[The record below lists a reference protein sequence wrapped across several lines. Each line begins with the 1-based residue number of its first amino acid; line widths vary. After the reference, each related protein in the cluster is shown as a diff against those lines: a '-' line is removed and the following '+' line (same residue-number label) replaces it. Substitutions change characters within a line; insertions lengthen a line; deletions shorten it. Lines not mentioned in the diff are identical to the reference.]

1 MLLKPSARYRMRLG
15 EVLLKKELVTRQ
27 QLQNA
32 LSEKRDRLCH
42 FGTSVHTGKIL
53 VEQGIA
59 TEVDVIRAINDHYR
73 LSIDNLAEDIE
84 PLIEQKRRGLLERI
98 PKPRVPIWLQLTL
111 VTTAII
117 LFTTFS
123 LSLVTL
129 NRQQKLLRKQTE
141 KVGMVSLNYF
151 ANSARVP
158 LLEDNITALNTL
170 IKEAAAVEGLRYAV
184 IVDTRERI
192 KAHTDLNQ
200 LGMTLEKRVSIEE
213 VMESGETS
221 YFDYV
226 NESGDKILNLTR
238 PVMFQNKR
246 LGTVHVGIS
255 VDHIERTIRDDRV
268 TILWTALVVLCIG
281 ALFAIHRGLRFSRPI
296 SELLTATDEI
306 VQGNYRYRVDLTL
319 NNEIGD
325 LAQAFNH
332 MNQELLMKSFMQ
344 ESFGKYVGREI
355 LSMIMD
361 DPENTWLKGRRAD
374 ATILFSDIRGF
385 TAYSETKEP
394 EEVVEALNQYFEIA
408 TSTVLAR
415 GGYVD
420 KFIGDAVL
428 GVFGA
433 PVHYP
438 DHMERAVR
446 AAMDM
451 QATFRAAG
459 GGRLLGAVGVGIH
472 SGVVVSGNIG
482 SQGKMEYTVIG
493 DCVNVAAHTCQVA
506 GPGEIVVTEVIQT
519 RLADVIEAKP
529 LPPRKMKGR
538 AEPVRIYKVLNLKE
552 RAIVTD
558 RF

>member
-15 EVLLKKELVTRQ
+15 EVLLKNELITRE

-59 TEVDVIRAINDHYR
+59 SEADVIHAINEHYR
-73 LSIDNLAEDIE
+73 ISIDSLKEDIE
-84 PLIEQKRRGLLERI
+84 PLIDEKRRGLLERI
-98 PKPRVPIWLQLTL
+98 PRPRIPIWLQLSL
-111 VTTAII
+111 ATTVII
-117 LFTTFS
+117 LLTTFS

-129 NRQQKLLRKQTE
+129 NRQQKQLRKQT
-141 KVGMVSLNYF
+141 KNVGMVSLNYF

-158 LLEDNITALNTL
+158 LLEDNIPALNTL
-170 IKEAAAVEGLRYAV
+170 IKEAAAVEGLHYAI
-184 IVDTRERI
+184 IVDNRSLI
-192 KAHTDLNQ
+192 KAHTDLDQ
-200 LGMTLEKRVSIEE
+200 LGKTLEKGADMEDV
-213 VMESGETS
+213 VESGETS
-221 YFDYV
+221 YFDYI
-226 NESGDKILNLTR
+226 NASGEKILNLTR
-238 PVMFQNKR
+238 PVLFQNKR
-246 LGTVHVGIS
+246 LGAVHVGIS
-255 VDHIERTIRDDRV
+255 VDHIDRTIHEDRI
-268 TILWTALVVLCIG
+268 TILWTGLVVLCIG
-281 ALFAIHRGLRFSRPI
+281 VLFAIHRGLRFSRPI
-296 SELLTATDEI
+296 SELVTGTDEI
-306 VQGNYRYRVDLTL
+306 VRGNYRYRVDLKL

-325 LAQAFNH
+325 LAGAFNI
-332 MNQELLMKSFMQ
+332 MNQELLIKSFMQ

-361 DPENTWLKGRRAD
+361 DPENTWLKGRRAE
-374 ATILFSDIRGF
+374 ATVIFSDIRGF
-385 TAYSETKEP
+385 TAYSESKEP

-408 TSTVLAR
+408 TATVLAR

-433 PVHYP
+433 PVYYP
-438 DHMERAVR
+438 DHVERAVR

-459 GGRLLGAVGVGIH
+459 GSRLLKAVGIGIH

-493 DCVNVAAHTCQVA
+493 DCVNVASHTSQVA

-519 RLADVIEAKP
+519 ALKDVLETRA

-538 AEPVRIYKVLNLKE
+538 AEPVRIYKVMKIKE
-552 RAIVTD
+552 RTIVTD
-558 RF
+558 NF

>member
-15 EVLLKKELVTRQ
+15 EVLLNKKLVTRE

-59 TEVDVIRAINDHYR
+59 SEADVINAINEHYR
-73 LSIDNLAEDIE
+73 ISIGTLEEDIE
-84 PLIEQKRRGLLERI
+84 PIIEEKRRGLLERI
-98 PKPRVPIWLQLTL
+98 PKPRIPIWLQLSL
-111 VTTAII
+111 ATTFII
-117 LFTTFS
+117 LMTTFS
-123 LSLVTL
+123 LSMVTL
-129 NRQQKLLRKQTE
+129 NRQQKQLRKQTE
-141 KVGMVSLNYF
+141 KVGRVSLNYF

-158 LLEDNITALNTL
+158 LLEDDIPALNTL
-170 IKEAAAVEGLRYAV
+170 IKEAATVEELRYAV
-184 IVDTRERI
+184 IVDTRDLI
-192 KAHTDLNQ
+192 KAHTDLGK
-200 LGMTLEKRVSIEE
+200 LGMKLERRASIEDVVE
-213 VMESGETS
+213 MGDAS

-226 NESGDKILNLTR
+226 DASGERILNLTR

-246 LGTVHVGIS
+246 LGAVHVGVS
-255 VDHIERTIRDDRV
+255 VDHIERTIREDRV
-268 TILWTALVVLCIG
+268 SILATALVVLCVG
-281 ALFAIHRGLRFSRPI
+281 VFFAIHRGLRFSRPI
-296 SELLTATDEI
+296 SELVTATDEI
-306 VQGNYRYRVDLTL
+306 VQGNYRYKVDLTL

-325 LAQAFNH
+325 LAEAFNL
-332 MNQELLMKSFMQ
+332 MNQELLIKSFMQ

-361 DPENTWLKGRRAD
+361 DPENTWLKGRRAE
-374 ATILFSDIRGF
+374 ATVIFSDIRGF
-385 TAYSETKEP
+385 TAYSESKEP
-394 EEVVEALNQYFEIA
+394 EEIVEALNQYFEIA
-408 TSTVLAR
+408 TTTVLAR

-433 PVHYP
+433 PVHYA
-438 DHMERAVR
+438 DHPERAVR

-493 DCVNVAAHTCQVA
+493 DSVNVASHICQVA
-506 GPGEIVVTEVIQT
+506 GPGEIVVSETVQRE
-519 RLADVIEAKP
+519 LADVIEVEP

-538 AEPVRIYKVLNLKE
+538 VEPVRIFKVLNVKE
-552 RAIVTD
+552 RTIVSD
-558 RF
+558 NY